1 MCANMNFYY
10 GKPNDHSWR
19 SIAEQF
25 AHSGSFH
32 TEKTSSLP
40 LLQFWRDEVNVES
53 LIKACPD
60 SIKAILNSNPRL
72 CFEYPVPAQNGKGK
86 SSMTDLM
93 ILGDKGVVAVEAKYT
108 ECRKPYSPKISTW
121 LKTNGKIDKNKQD
134 VLEGWL
140 EYIKKFGALTD
151 EKIIAQDKVVQKQ
164 IPYQLLHRIASAC
177 TAAKPGGEAYVLY
190 HLFWD
195 STTHEKMRKF
205 ADSLFRQFKELD
217 LQNGKTSLIV
227 VSTEV
232 SSLPDATRDK
242 GKLRGIVRE
251 MMDSNHLPY
260 SFGKTER
267 VYPSQNAS

>member
-53 LIKACPD
+53 LKKACPE
-60 SIKAILNSNPRL
+60 SINAILNSNPRL

-108 ECRKPYSPKISTW
+108 ECCKAYAPNISTW
-121 LKTNGKIDKNKQD
+121 LKEDTNRQK
-134 VLEGWL
+134 VLCGWL
-140 EYIKKFGALTD
+140 QYIEDFGAITD
-151 EKIIAQDKVVQKQ
+151 CDKIKNDNKAQKQ
-164 IPYQLLHRIASAC
+164 IPYQLLHRVASAC
-177 TAAKPGGEAYVLY
+177 AAAKSKNKAYVLY
-190 HLFWD
+190 HLFYD
-195 STTHEKMRKF
+195 STTHDKMLSF
-205 ADSLFRQFKELD
+205 SESLFTKFQALNLRT
-217 LQNGKTSLIV
+217 GKVELIV
-227 VSTEV
+227 VSTELESYPKAARAIV
-232 SSLPDATRDK
+232 ELK
-242 GKLRGIVRE
+242 GIVRE
-251 MMDSNHLPY
+251 MMDYDCNPY
-260 SFGKTER
+260 SFGVTKR
-267 VYPSQNAS
+267 IHPSQNPL